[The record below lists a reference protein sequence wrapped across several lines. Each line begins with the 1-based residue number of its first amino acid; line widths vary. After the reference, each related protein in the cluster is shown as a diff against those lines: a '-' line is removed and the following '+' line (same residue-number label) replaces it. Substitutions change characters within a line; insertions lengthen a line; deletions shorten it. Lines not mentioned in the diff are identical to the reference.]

1 MDTTKDLTQEESEY
15 QIELAN
21 HKNFYQKQGDVAI
34 RLEQV
39 ILERYHSAEDTTE
52 FDLIVTQEVKKEL
65 ARLNES
71 EGMSRPN
78 KPRYY
83 RANND

>member
-1 MDTTKDLTQEESEY
+1 MTEQEY

-21 HKNFYQKQGDVAI
+21 HSNFYRKQKDVAI

-39 ILERYHSAEDTTE
+39 ILERYNNTKDDTD

-65 ARLNES
+65 ANLNES
-71 EGMSRPN
+71 ESMGRPN
-78 KPRYY
+78 KPGYY